1 MRALI
6 VEDDQFHAAYLQE
19 ALAEALPEVTEI
31 YHASDGAVGEEEAR
45 SGEIDAIVMDLQMDK
60 RNGIEAARTIWA
72 ERPHSR
78 ILFWSNYADEAYFR
92 GVAQIVPE
100 DSAYGYILKTASRE
114 RLKLSLRAVFI
125 EGQIMVDREVHRFQ
139 QRASTPRETL
149 TDSEYNVLVDL
160 ALGITDKAIAE
171 RRAMSLR
178 SVQNRLVSLYQ
189 KLGVE
194 EDDGGTINKRT
205 RAIHRALITRTL
217 NVETLVS
224 EGTALE
230 AWYRAQSSPAKPSTR
245 QTG

>member
-1 MRALI
+1 MKLLV
-6 VEDDQFHAAYLQE
+6 VEDDQFHAHFMLDAV
-19 ALAEALPEVTEI
+19 AEALPEVTEI
-31 YHASDGAVGEEEAR
+31 IHMADGAAGAEEAC
-45 SGEIDAIVMDLQMDK
+45 SGKYRAVVMDLQMPS
-60 RNGIEAARTIWA
+60 RNGVEAARAIWSQHPA
-72 ERPHSR
+72 TR
-78 ILFWSNYADEAYFR
+78 ILFWTNYADEAYLR
-92 GVAQIVPE
+92 GISKIVPE
-100 DSAYGYILKTASRE
+100 DSAYGYLLKTATTSR
-114 RLKLSLRAVFI
+114 LHLALRAVLI